1 MKKLTLAVLAALAM
15 PTASFA
21 GNFLTYEGHPVREGE
36 YIVVFESSAEKAA
49 AAEAAI
55 LALAERNVIKI
66 DQRWETALHGMAISN
81 VDEATAREIAATEGV
96 ESVEQNAVVYP
107 STTQLNAPPQL
118 DRIDQ
123 YDLPTDGKFVFG
135 PGGTGV
141 HAYVLDTA
149 IRTTHNDFRPYGNP
163 TGPSRATNDVDI
175 RGQGF
180 APGRH
185 GTLIASVLGGVTSG
199 VAKNVRIHGV
209 VISNPTDNASSDAW
223 LLGGI
228 DWVARNAIRPAVAN
242 VSFIFP
248 PHQGAAIKSA
258 LENLVST
265 GIFVAAAAGN
275 GGAGDACTSP
285 IGGANGVY
293 TVAGITDADESW
305 NFQSPT
311 TGGSPT
317 GPCISAY
324 ARVIVIGAGTGSDN
338 SYVTGIGTSYAAPV
352 AAGIAAQLRQDFP
365 YVAVTSIISEM
376 NGHAIQG
383 RVTDIPATPA
393 GTPNRILKSY

>member
-36 YIVVFESSAEKAA
+36 YIVVFESSLEKAA

-175 RGQGF
+175 AGVGF
-180 APGRH
+180 APGQH

-209 VISNPTDNASSDAW
+209 VVNSTSNSSTAAW

-228 DWVARNAIRPAVAN
+228 NWVAQNGIHPAVVN
-242 VSFIFP
+242 VSFTNP
-248 PHQGAAIKSA
+248 PQLGAAIKTA
-258 LENLVST
+258 LENLVT
-265 GIFVAAAAGN
+265 AGFFVAAPAGN
-275 GGAGDACTSP
+275 ATGDACSSP
-285 IGGANGVY
+285 IAGATGVY

-305 NFQSPT
+305 NFQAPT
-311 TGGSPT
+311 NGATAT
-317 GPCISAY
+317 GPCVSAY
-324 ARVIVIGAGTGSDN
+324 ARVIVTGAGPTSDTSFISN
-338 SYVTGIGTSYAAPV
+338 VGTSYAAPI

-365 YVAVTSIISEM
+365 SVAVTSIISDM
-376 NGHAIQG
+376 NAHAIPG